1 MNKNSIFWG
10 LVLLGGGVLVI
21 LFALGVGESSDLF
34 RSIASLILA
43 AIGISCLIKLYFV
56 PGLMAPAAIV
66 YLWRDWVGIPDVEL
80 WQLLLGSALLGVG
93 LSMIFWNA
101 KRKRIKSW
109 GEGCG
114 HHHHR
119 VHVNIADNGEASEEN
134 GEFVTV
140 EATFSENVK
149 YIRSDNFKGANI
161 HAKFGA
167 AKVYFEGCTVS
178 PEGATIHLDVNFA
191 GVEIYLPRSWNIDN
205 KIRAF
210 FGAADGVTSMSGEGP
225 KVTLTGEINFG
236 GVEIKYI

>member
-21 LFALGVGESSDLF
+21 LFALGIGESSDLF

-66 YLWRDWVGIPDVEL
+66 YLWRDWIGIPNIEL
-80 WQLLLGSALLGVG
+80 WQLLLGAALLGMG
-93 LSMIFWNA
+93 LSTIFWNA
-101 KRKRIKSW
+101 KRKRMGVW
-109 GEGCG
+109 GKECG
-114 HHHHR
+114 HHR
-119 VHVNIADNGEASEEN
+119 VHVNIADNGTATEDN
-134 GEFVTV
+134 GDYVTV
-140 EATFSENVK
+140 EATFAENIK
-149 YIRSDNFKGANI
+149 YVRSQNLRGADI

-167 AKVYFEGCTVS
+167 AKVYFDGCTVS

-205 KIRAF
+205 QIRAF
-210 FGAADGVTSMSGEGP
+210 FGAADGATSMSGEGP